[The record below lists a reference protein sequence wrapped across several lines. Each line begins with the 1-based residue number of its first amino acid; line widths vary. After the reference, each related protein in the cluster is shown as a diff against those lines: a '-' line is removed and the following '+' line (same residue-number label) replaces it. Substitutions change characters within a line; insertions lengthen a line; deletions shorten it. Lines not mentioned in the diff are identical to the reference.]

1 MEEIPINIQKQYV
14 DLPTFNEEKN
24 KWTNNFNFVRS
35 QLFNKKLF
43 IFLMAIIFIGIIGSE
58 GALGFFVHQNKQK
71 GIDNMAILNQTMTA
85 MKNEIDGIRNDM
97 NTNKLTVCAYRETL
111 SSTGRITFEKLMIDF
126 PSPGLTAQPLDISTG
141 VFTAPV
147 AGIYTVTFA
156 LSNEVNNEKDS
167 SKISLHLNGEVLS
180 NIELTTYSEG
190 SSVRST
196 NSRTIHIELATN
208 DTISLHKTVGA
219 LNSLKVTFCLN
230 LLHAKN

>member
-1 MEEIPINIQKQYV
+1 
-14 DLPTFNEEKN
+14 
-24 KWTNNFNFVRS
+24 
-35 QLFNKKLF
+35 
-43 IFLMAIIFIGIIGSE
+43 
-58 GALGFFVHQNKQK
+58 
-71 GIDNMAILNQTMTA
+71 
-85 MKNEIDGIRNDM
+85 
-97 NTNKLTVCAYRETL
+97 
-111 SSTGRITFEKLMIDF
+111 MIDF
-126 PSPGLTAQPLDISTG
+126 PSPGLTAPPLDISTG
-141 VFTAPV
+141 VFTAPE

-180 NIELTTYSEG
+180 DTELTTYSEG
-190 SSVRST
+190 SSVRLT